1 MSSQGIEK
9 SCSGSVEA
17 DHQSMSSPG
26 IEKIFGYNMQID
38 ESHVDVSQQS
48 ESETLATNIGDQTS
62 MDGHTHELDV
72 RT

>member
-1 MSSQGIEK
+1 MGGTASLTSELASI
-9 SCSGSVEA
+9 
-17 DHQSMSSPG
+17 SSPG

-38 ESHVDVSQQS
+38 EIHVDVSQQS

-72 RT
+72 TT